1 VREIA
6 FARRASEDAEL
17 RRLMVGLADAKF
29 MEQVQAIPA
38 PSGSTVFVHKD
49 RTLDVILAQRKDL
62 GDQLKAKQGSK

>member
-1 VREIA
+1 MVR
-6 FARRASEDAEL
+6 
-17 RRLMVGLADAKF
+17 LADAKF